1 MFRSLFIILFLAS
14 YCHAQNSND
23 ARQVTDAIFLSN
35 ATVISEPGKILSE
48 TDILVRDGLIVDVG
62 RNMTPP
68 YDAMVIDADSL
79 FVYAAFIMP
88 ATHAGYTPVEKKEKE
103 KIADTGNPTWEQA
116 GVTPYLRASNRM
128 DFSKLKEY
136 RDQGYGV
143 VHVMPKE
150 GMLSGSGAIL
160 TTNAGD
166 LSTGLLREDASQ
178 FMQFK
183 ASQKTYPRNLLG
195 VMAMLREVIIN
206 TQRTQSYLKTYE
218 KNPVGKSRPIFQKG
232 TQELFAA
239 LDGRSP
245 FYLKTG
251 SVKNV
256 LRAITLQKELGLKN
270 AVFTDVNQIS
280 KILPQLK
287 KSGNPLLLSMD
298 LPEVVKQDSSE
309 TDEEK
314 LAYIKMQ
321 NDAIHQLETQAA
333 LLEAQ
338 NVLFGF
344 SMHKGDV
351 KKTKT
356 FMNRMIEAGLS
367 EKGALAAL
375 TTSPAKI
382 LGLDQQVGKVEKG
395 MLAQLILTDTLYFS
409 PESRIVHTLID
420 GEWNTLTS
428 KTSDKSAEGL
438 EGFAGLWDFEVAAP
452 GETHKGRLKVSKKE
466 SETIVE
472 IASEDDLTAFDPVSD
487 VEFEDDRLTFT
498 YVLKEGGQAIPLT
511 FSLSLKEKS
520 LSGTMNFGGMGES
533 PVTGNKVSPES
544 K

>member
-35 ATVISEPGKILSE
+35 ATVISEPGKIQTR
-48 TDILVRDGLIVDVG
+48 TDILVRDGMIVNVS

-79 FVYAAFIMP
+79 YVYAAFIMP
-88 ATHAGYTPVEKKEKE
+88 ATHVGYNPMEKKDKE

-116 GVTPYLRASNRM
+116 GVTPHLRASDRM
-128 DFSKLKEY
+128 DFSKLTAY
-136 RDQGYGV
+136 RDQGFGV
-143 VHVMPKE
+143 VHVVPNE
-150 GMLSGSGAIL
+150 GMLSGKGAIL
-160 TTNAGD
+160 TTSAGD
-166 LSTGLLREDASQ
+166 LSKGLLREDASQ

-183 ASQKTYPRNLLG
+183 ASKKTYPRNLLG

-206 TQRTQSYLKTYE
+206 TQRTQAYLKTYE
-218 KNPVGKSRPIFQKG
+218 KNPVGKSRPVFQKG

-251 SVKNV
+251 SLKNV
-256 LRAITLQKELGLKN
+256 LRAITLQNELGLKN
-270 AVFTDVNQIS
+270 AVLTDVNQIS
-280 KILPQLK
+280 DILPQLK
-287 KSGNPLLLSMD
+287 KSGSPLLLSMD
-298 LPEVVKQDSSE
+298 LPEVIKQDSSE

-314 LAYIKMQ
+314 LAYVKMQ
-321 NDAIHQLETQAA
+321 NDAIQELEAQAA
-333 LLEAQ
+333 LLENQ

-351 KKTKT
+351 KKTKEL
-356 FMNRMIEAGLS
+356 MNRMIKAGLS

-375 TTSPAKI
+375 TTAPAKI
-382 LGLDQQVGKVEKG
+382 LGLDQQVGKIEKG
-395 MLAQLILTDTLYFS
+395 MLAQLILTDTSYFS
-409 PESRIVHTLID
+409 SKSRIVHTLID

-428 KTSDKSAEGL
+428 KSSEKSAEGL
-438 EGFAGLWDFEVAAP
+438 DAFAGLWDFEVAAP
-452 GETHKGRLKVSKKE
+452 GETHKGRLKISRKE
-466 SETIVE
+466 SSTIVE
-472 IASEDDLTAFDPVSD
+472 IASEDDLTAFDAVSD
-487 VEFEDDRLTFT
+487 VALENDRLSFT
-498 YVLKEGGQAIPLT
+498 YVLKEGDQAIPLT
-511 FSLSLKEKS
+511 FSLALKENS

-533 PVTGNKVSPES
+533 PVTGNKVSPET